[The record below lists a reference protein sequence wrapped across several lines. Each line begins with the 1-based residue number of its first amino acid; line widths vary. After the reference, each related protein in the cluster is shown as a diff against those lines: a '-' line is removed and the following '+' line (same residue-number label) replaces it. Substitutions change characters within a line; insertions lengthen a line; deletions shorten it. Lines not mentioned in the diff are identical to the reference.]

1 MFKCKCAAGTCVV
14 TYKYINN
21 AWVAVITVCD
31 QKLDPGLLVGS
42 SNANRAFS
50 KDFNIAF
57 G

>member
-1 MFKCKCAAGTCVV
+1 MV